1 MPPASPMDVSEFDF
15 DLPAALI
22 ADRPAR
28 PRGSARMLVV
38 GGGALEDRKVSDLP
52 QFLRAGDV
60 LVCND
65 TRVLAARL
73 RGVREARRGTARIE
87 ATLIRALDGHRWS
100 VLARPAK
107 RLRPGDRVRFGE
119 LAAEVEERREDGEV
133 ILRFAEAQAALV
145 EALERQGTM
154 PLPPYLGREPDEA
167 DRDDYQTVFARHP
180 GAVAAP
186 TAGLHFTEES
196 LAAVA
201 EQGVSRV
208 FVTLHVSAGTFLP
221 VKAEDVSGHRMQPE
235 WGEVGED
242 AAAAINAARDG
253 GGRIIAAGTTA
264 LRLLESVVDVSGTVR
279 AFRGETDL
287 FVVPGHRFRSAE
299 VLLTNFH
306 LPRSTL
312 FMLVCAFSGTGR
324 MRAAYEHA
332 KAAAYRFYSYG
343 DCCLLHRAGP

>member
-1 MPPASPMDVSEFDF
+1 MDVSEFDF

-28 PRGSARMLVV
+28 PRDSARMLVV
-38 GGGALEDRKVSDLP
+38 DGGTLENRRVSDLP
-52 QFLRAGDV
+52 QFLRAGDA

-73 RGVREARRGTARIE
+73 HGVREARRGTARIE
-87 ATLIRALDGHRWS
+87 VTLNRPLGGRHWS

-107 RLRPGDRVRFGE
+107 RLRPGDGVRFGA

-133 ILRFAEAQAALV
+133 ILRFAESQAAVV
-145 EALERQGTM
+145 EALEREGTM

-186 TAGLHFTEES
+186 TAGLHFTEE
-196 LAAVA
+196 LMAAVA
-201 EQGVSRV
+201 ERGVASA

-221 VKAEDVSGHRMQPE
+221 VKAADVSGHRMQPE

-253 GGRIIAAGTTA
+253 GGRIVAAGTTA
-264 LRLLESVVDVSGTVR
+264 LRLLETACDEGGTVR

-287 FVVPGHRFRSAE
+287 FLVPGHRFRSAE

-312 FMLVCAFSGTGR
+312 FMLACAFSGTAR

-343 DCCLLHRAGP
+343 DCCLLHRAAP